1 MLIKNHTDLNYEA
14 IGQIIDKYIAD
25 GYGDTFYVGKTDYF
39 SFRAYGKV
47 YDCVVT
53 YLKSYVK
60 YDIMEAK

>member
-1 MLIKNHTDLNYEA
+1 MLIKNHTSLSYEA
-14 IGQIIDKYIAD
+14 IGQIIDKYRNDYELETIY
-25 GYGDTFYVGKTDYF
+25 YGKQNSF
-39 SFRAYGKV
+39 SFRAYGKI

>member
-1 MLIKNHTDLNYEA
+1 MLIKNHTNLSYEA
-14 IGQIIDKYIAD
+14 IGQIIDKYMSDNQYITI
-25 GYGDTFYVGKTDYF
+25 YNGKTDHF
-39 SFRAYGKV
+39 SFRAYNKV